1 MAKRLQLTVGDART
15 IFEYNRAVFVRF
27 ARRIRA
33 LPGREATRKRGTGH
47 ESLFATLVHILNV
60 HEVWHV
66 YIVHGRTSDPELE
79 ALFADPTR
87 KPRSWKEFDVYARR
101 VWAGVDRTM
110 RTLTGR
116 DLGRKIKV
124 FWMPGDYTVR
134 DAVYQTTFE
143 QAHHL
148 GEIIGALWQ
157 DDREPPEMTWI
168 DVRRALGRRRRA
180 RR

>member
-1 MAKRLQLTVGDART
+1 MARRLQLTAADART
-15 IFEYNRAVFVRF
+15 IFEYNRAVFDRF
-27 ARRIRA
+27 ARRIRV
-33 LPGREATRKRGTGH
+33 LPGREATRPRGTGH

-79 ALFADPTR
+79 ALFADAAR
-87 KPRSWKEFDVYARR
+87 KPRNWKEFDGYAKR

-110 RTLTGR
+110 RTLTER
-116 DLGRKIKV
+116 DLARKVRV

-148 GEIIGALWQ
+148 GEVIGALWQ

-168 DVRRALGRRRRA
+168 GVRRALARRRKS

>member
-1 MAKRLQLTVGDART
+1 MADRLDLTIADARA
-15 IFEYNRAVFVRF
+15 ILEYDRVVFDRFVR
-27 ARRIRA
+27 RVRA
-33 LPGREATRKRGTGH
+33 LPGREATRPRGIGH

-79 ALFADPTR
+79 ALFADPVR
-87 KPRSWKEFDVYARR
+87 KPRTWKEFDRYAKR

-110 RTLTGR
+110 RTLTRR
-116 DLGRKIKV
+116 DLARKVHV

-143 QAHHL
+143 EAHHL

-157 DDREPPEMTWI
+157 DDHEPPEMTWLG
-168 DVRRALGRRRRA
+168 VRLALARRKRA